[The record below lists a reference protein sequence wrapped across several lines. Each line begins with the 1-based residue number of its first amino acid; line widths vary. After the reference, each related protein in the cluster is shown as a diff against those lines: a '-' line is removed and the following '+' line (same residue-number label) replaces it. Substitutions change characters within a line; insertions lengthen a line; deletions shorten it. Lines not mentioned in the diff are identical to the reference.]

1 MVRVPRHLVNIV
13 ANYNIT
19 DTTILGW
26 KTKYSD
32 TARDYGNTND
42 AGGNF
47 RDVRLDSYTVHDLS
61 LDFLYGNYKAYVN
74 LTNILDEK
82 YSQAIQYSAPERAF
96 NFGFKKTIPL
106 ILGVGFGYT
115 AVSYTHLT
123 LPTKA

>member
-1 MVRVPRHLVNIV
+1 MVRVPRHLVNIG

-61 LDFLYGNYKAYVN
+61 LDFLFGNYKAYVN

-96 NFGFKKTIPL
+96 NFGFKKL
-106 ILGVGFGYT
+106 Y
-115 AVSYTHLT
+115 
-123 LPTKA
+123 